1 MNGYQNRFLQFYAKP
16 IPKHQLDGYDRRILE
31 ALQKNG
37 RLSNVELAEQIGLS
51 PSPCL
56 RRVRMLEDAGV
67 IQGYEARLAP
77 DEVGLGL
84 TVFVGVKVERHH
96 ERDAARF
103 RKEVSALPEVIAAHL
118 VSGESDFLLQVV
130 VPDLRGYERFLLD
143 TLLKLPGV
151 KDIRSNF
158 AIQTVKPQSPLP
170 LDHLAR

>member
-1 MNGYQNRFLQFYAKP
+1 
-16 IPKHQLDGYDRRILE
+16 
-31 ALQKNG
+31 
-37 RLSNVELAEQIGLS
+37 
-51 PSPCL
+51 
-56 RRVRMLEDAGV
+56 MLEDAGV

-84 TVFVGVKVERHH
+84 TVFVGAGR
-96 ERDAARF
+96 RAPPRAR
-103 RKEVSALPEVIAAHL
+103 RRRGEVSALPEVIAAHL

>member
-1 MNGYQNRFLQFYAKP
+1 MIGILSQSNKP
-16 IPKHQLDGYDRRILE
+16 NPNFMPKRELDAYDRRILE
-31 ALQKNG
+31 ALQQNG
-37 RLSNVELAEQIGLS
+37 RLTNVELAEQIGLS

-56 RRVRMLEDAGV
+56 RRVRLLEEAGV

-84 TVFVGVKVERHH
+84 TVLVGIKVERHH
-96 ERDAARF
+96 ERDSALF
-103 RKEVSALPEVIAAHL
+103 REEVSTLPEVIAAHL

-130 VPDLRGYERFLLD
+130 VPDLRAYERFLLG

-170 LDHLAR
+170 LDHLAK

>member
-1 MNGYQNRFLQFYAKP
+1 MIGILSQYLRIIFDFM
-16 IPKHQLDGYDRRILE
+16 PKRELDGYDRRILE
-31 ALQKNG
+31 ALQQNG
-37 RLSNVELAEQIGLS
+37 RLTNVELAEQIGLS

-56 RRVRMLEDAGV
+56 RRVRLLEEAGV

-84 TVFVGVKVERHH
+84 TVFVGIKVERHH
-96 ERDAARF
+96 ERDAAQF

-130 VPDLRGYERFLLD
+130 VPDLRGYERFLLG

-158 AIQTVKPQSPLP
+158 AIQTIKPQSPLP
-170 LDHLAR
+170 LDHLAK